1 MIPKICDGFALQKGA
16 TFGFGPTADDNTG
29 KVTKI
34 CILDEDELAAGNQT
48 DVHNI
53 RSEHNV
59 GEINYELSYTSVE
72 NET

>member
-16 TFGFGPTADDNTG
+16 TFGFGPTADDDTG

-34 CILDEDELAAGNQT
+34 CNIDEDELAAVNQT

-53 RSEHNV
+53 RSQRKV
-59 GEINYELSYTSVE
+59 GEINYMSYTSVE